1 MNEENTMPNDE
12 QGNYEHE
19 EWEGWVVEGYF
30 GPDGHA
36 DTRYCSTEKAAQA
49 MAARHHGIYYPG

>member
-1 MNEENTMPNDE
+1 MPNDE

-19 EWEGWVVEGYF
+19 EWKGWVVEGYF

-36 DTRYCSTEKAAQA
+36 DTRYYSTEEAAIRQ
-49 MAARHHGIYYPG
+49 AARHHGIYYPG